1 MDSSEGEAT
10 RKISIFRDSTRYAVL
25 ILSIICMTLVTSNC
39 LILNFTIICMGS
51 ENGTTV
57 YDYSQTEKGWL
68 FSAVA
73 IGALI
78 GALPITELITLFGMR
93 KVKTGY
99 GMISVVATFLCPLA
113 ASYGFVWLFAVRVVQ
128 GFAWTVAY
136 SATGDIPATWATPK
150 DKVTYMA
157 VISAYLQLAPMFT
170 MPVAGAFCVS
180 PIGWT
185 GVYYLQGLL
194 TLFFFGLF
202 YYFYRDSPEMHKSI
216 SAKELGKIESGKVD
230 LASKSK
236 RTPYLAISCDLTIIG
251 VWMSWVGGATAYQLL
266 LQYGPTYLNKVLHY
280 EVAST
285 GFATAFPFALA
296 LGIKICAGPFSEWA
310 TCVGARARLI
320 LFTIAA
326 QGSIGLCFVFLA
338 LVPPERAF
346 LGWCAY
352 AAAIAA
358 GGMNCVAM
366 FKCAQLVSCQYISF
380 VMAVLSIINSLSVLI
395 LPPFVSYMVPTN
407 APQEWAMLYYA
418 IAGLVLVTNAFF
430 CFVCKAKPASWTRE
444 ASKDNSV
451 QPRADCVLARRCA
464 NDE

>member
-1 MDSSEGEAT
+1 MEVD
-10 RKISIFRDSTRYAVL
+10 RKTSVFRDSTRYVVL

-78 GALPITELITLFGMR
+78 GSIPITELITLFGMR
-93 KVKTGY
+93 KVKTAY
-99 GMISVVATFLCPLA
+99 GMLSVVATFLSPLA
-113 ASYGFVWLFAVRVVQ
+113 ASQGFYWLFATRIVQ

-170 MPVAGAFCVS
+170 MPVSGAFCVS

-185 GVYYLQGLL
+185 GVYYLQGFL
-194 TLFFFGLF
+194 TLIFFGLF
-202 YYFYRDSPEMHKSI
+202 YYFYRDEPEMHKSI
-216 SAKELGKIESGKVD
+216 SAKELGKIEAGKVD

-236 RTPYLAISCDLTIIG
+236 RTPYLAICGDRTIIG

-285 GFATAFPFALA
+285 GFATALPFALA
-296 LGIKICAGPFSEWA
+296 LAIKIAAGPVSEWA
-310 TCVGARARLI
+310 TCVGGRARLV
-320 LFTIAA
+320 LFTIAS
-326 QGSIGLCFVFLA
+326 QGSIGLCFVLLA
-338 LVPPERAF
+338 LVPTEQAF

-366 FKCAQLVSCQYISF
+366 FKCAQLVSCQFISF

-395 LPPFVSYMVPTN
+395 LPPFVSYVVPTN
-407 APQEWAMLYYA
+407 DPNEWAKLFYV
-418 IAGLVLVTNAFF
+418 IAGLVLLTNAFF
-430 CFVCKAKPASWTRE
+430 CFVCKAEPAAWTRD
-444 ASKDNSV
+444 SPKDNVIQPKSV
-451 QPRADCVLARRCA
+451 NGKC
-464 NDE
+464 